1 MLEDLVA
8 SARTANHKETS
19 FLSAAARALRERFDK
34 PIAQFQSYFLVLFG
48 DKDYSKVLDSLSKV
62 DKALRVKQS
71 ATVAAT
77 PTATQSTTTHRNSQP
92 MVCFFCGSPGHIA
105 TFCYKK
111 ELNRAAT
118 KEDSLRIPLRGAEEG
133 EAACKA

>member
-1 MLEDLVA
+1 MRA
-8 SARTANHKETS
+8 
-19 FLSAAARALRERFDK
+19 FLQTHCPVPVL
-34 PIAQFQSYFLVLFG
+34 FLVLFG

-62 DKALRVKQS
+62 DKALRVEQS

-111 ELNRAAT
+111 GLNKAAT
-118 KEDSLRIPLRGAEEG
+118 EDDSPRIPLSGAEEG